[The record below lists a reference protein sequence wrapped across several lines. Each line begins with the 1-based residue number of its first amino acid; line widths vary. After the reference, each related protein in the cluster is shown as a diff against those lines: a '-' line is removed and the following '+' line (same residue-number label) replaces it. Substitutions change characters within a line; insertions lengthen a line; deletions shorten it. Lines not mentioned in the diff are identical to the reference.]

1 MEGVGNPCLQRREPT
16 MPDDEPQVVD
26 PKTGKPVNP
35 HLLKLQQVEADNA
48 KLRGEVDELKSTV
61 EELRNPKPEVTPF
74 DPEWPE
80 DE

>member
-1 MEGVGNPCLQRREPT
+1 
-16 MPDDEPQVVD
+16 MPDQPSAEQEQQID

-35 HLLKLQQVEADNA
+35 HLLKLQQVEADN
-48 KLRGEVDELKSTV
+48 KSLREEVDGLKATV

-74 DPEWPE
+74 DPDWP